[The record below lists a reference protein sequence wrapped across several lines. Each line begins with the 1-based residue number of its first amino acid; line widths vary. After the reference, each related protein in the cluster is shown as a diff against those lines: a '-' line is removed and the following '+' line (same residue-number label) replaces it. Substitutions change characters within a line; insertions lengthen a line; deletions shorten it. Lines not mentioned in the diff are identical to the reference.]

1 MTTESSILYAEKNM
15 FGNLLDERLLHYRRT
30 DTGERIPATL
40 PELFVAMAQDHVLD
54 FPALR
59 PHQRHPW
66 HAFLVQLAAIALHHA
81 ERTEPFATA
90 TEWRA
95 ALLALTPDDSDG
107 AAWCLV
113 SPIDRPAF
121 LQSPVLPR
129 LELDKKG
136 KEKFV
141 EYDQWEKLIAVD
153 LIDVVKASRNHD
165 LKKQRVTRASFDD
178 WIFALVSLQAQ
189 SSSDSGS
196 YKQSVR
202 VAGGYG
208 RRASVGIS
216 TNNGCGDRWRRDL
229 SLSLEKRAAVAHDF
243 VLNERGVSLVWLL
256 PWDGSEMSALSTSQ
270 LAPFFLENCRRIRFE
285 LEAGKLIARTDK
297 TPNTRIQTSGDGKT
311 GDIWAPIKTVQK
323 KTSKDAKE
331 GELQEQV
338 FTLKDPVGFSYA
350 TAVDILFSQNGFKS
364 SLAMRF
370 QSGDPFEGVTVLMQ
384 SIARDAD
391 NNNMGYHE
399 RRIPISRT
407 VVKAFLE
414 QSTDDLAKRATDRTA
429 EIAMVKDFLE
439 HGVLVLFNKALQ
451 FTKTEKDFFA
461 AMKKLPASAK
471 RLSRTFIESFDA
483 LCDSTFFDELIE
495 EIEASDRETVRDKW
509 LRTLAER
516 AELVLQ
522 SAFVAGPRSGQLRY
536 RAQSAALGRLR
547 SMMHGSKLPALAQAL
562 KSQKHNPSTP
572 SAKETHEHA

>member
-1 MTTESSILYAEKNM
+1 MTIDSKTSDAEQTL
-15 FGNLLDERLLHYRRT
+15 FGNLLDEQLLHYRRT
-30 DTGERIPATL
+30 TSGERIAATL
-40 PELFVAMAQDHVLD
+40 PEVFVAMTQDHVRD

-66 HAFLVQLAAIALHHA
+66 HAFLVQLATIALHHA
-81 ERTEPFATA
+81 GHAEPFSTVG
-90 TEWRA
+90 EWRA
-95 ALLALTPDDSDG
+95 ALLALTPNDRDG

-121 LQSPVLPR
+121 LQSPILPR

-136 KEKFV
+136 KERFV
-141 EYDQWEKLIAVD
+141 EYDQWEKLIAAD
-153 LIDVVKASRNHD
+153 LIDVIKASKNHD
-165 LKKQRVTRASFDD
+165 LKIQRVTRASFDD

-216 TNNGCGDRWRRDL
+216 TNKGCGARWRRDL
-229 SLSLEKRAAVAHDF
+229 SLSVEKRRAVAHDF

-256 PWDGSEMSALSTSQ
+256 PWDGSEKSALSTSQ

-285 LEAGKLIARTDK
+285 FEAGKLIARTDK

-311 GDIWAPIKTVQK
+311 GDIWAPINLVPN
-323 KTSKDAKE
+323 KTSKDSLE
-331 GELQEQV
+331 GGKQEQV
-338 FTLKDPVGFSYA
+338 FTLKDPVGFSHP
-350 TAVDILFSQNGFKS
+350 TAVNILFSKNGFKS
-364 SLAMRF
+364 SLAMRI
-370 QSGDPFEGVTVLMQ
+370 QRGDPFEGVTVLLQ

-414 QSTDDLAKRATDRTA
+414 KSTDELAKRATDRTT
-429 EIAMVKDFLE
+429 EIAKVKEFLE
-439 HGVLVLFNKALQ
+439 HAVLVLFNKSLQ
-451 FTKTEKDFFA
+451 FAKTEKVFLA
-461 AMKKLPASAK
+461 AIKKLPTSAK

-483 LCDSTFFDELIE
+483 HCDSSFFYELIE
-495 EIEASDRETVRDKW
+495 EIEASDPEAVRAQW
-509 LRTLAER
+509 LRTVAAR
-516 AELVLQ
+516 AELVLK
-522 SAFVAGPRSGQLRY
+522 SAFAAGPRCGQLRY
-536 RAQSAALGRLR
+536 RAQSAALDRLHLAMQ
-547 SMMHGSKLPALAQAL
+547 SEKFPALALAL
-562 KSQKHNPSTP
+562 NSR
-572 SAKETHEHA
+572 